1 MKDQKNQTENEEL
14 SLLNLA
20 KIGDDESIK
29 AIIDMHSGVC
39 VSIYKKYTNIP
50 SIAGYTKTDIESSKD
65 FIIYNSIKTYD
76 QSKGSKFS
84 TWLANQT
91 RFYCLNSLNKIKN
104 NQSLDEDSLKF
115 FFDKKS
121 NDSFKEENENEY
133 INETI
138 NDIKNILNSISNKK
152 IKTCIEKK
160 YLSGYN
166 KTYTEIA
173 KEMNVTVQTII
184 NWHNKFIK
192 LAKQRLK
199 YKNLD

>member
-1 MKDQKNQTENEEL
+1 MKDQKNQSQNEEL

-20 KIGDDESIK
+20 KTGDNDSIK
-29 AIIDMHSGVC
+29 AIINMHSGVC
-39 VSIYKKYTNIP
+39 VNMYKRYTNIP
-50 SIAGYTKTDIESSKD
+50 SIAGHIKTDIESSKD
-65 FIIYNSIKTYD
+65 YIIYNSIKTYD
-76 QSKGSKFS
+76 NSKGSKFS

-91 RFYCLNSLNKIKN
+91 RFYCLNSLNKIKS
-104 NQSLDEDSLKF
+104 NQSLDDDTLKF

-121 NDSFKEENENEY
+121 NESFKEETENQY
-133 INETI
+133 KTETL